1 MQEIHRRP
9 FFPRMSADMPDFLRG
24 PSRFFSY
31 RAAILALAAIAASW
45 LAVPGAAQA
54 RTGAQAPDERPAGR
68 LEFNKPVE
76 RDFQGGQTDVYTI
89 QLHAGQF
96 LHVVVEQKGI
106 DVVLQLVGPDRK
118 TIVEADSPNGAWGPE
133 PASLIAEASGTFAIG
148 VLSLDEASAPGKY
161 QITVTDLRPPK
172 PQDETRI
179 AAERTLFQALRL
191 FNQQGKE
198 SVQET
203 TALLENALSLWRE
216 LGDRYEEAMS
226 LLALGLIHDSLGERQ
241 KALDYFAQVPPLE
254 HAVGDRRGEALM
266 LSNIGKIYSALGDK
280 QKALEYFAQALPL
293 RRAIG
298 DRDGE
303 AVTLNNIGSVYDDV
317 GDKQKALDYFTQALP
332 LERAVGDRSGEARTL
347 NNIGKVYNDLGEK
360 QKALEYFAQSLS
372 LRSAAGD
379 RPGEASTLNN
389 IGAVYDDLGEKQK
402 ALDYYNQALPLLRA
416 VGDRF
421 REAITLNNIG
431 KVYSNLGE
439 KQKALDYYTQALP
452 IERAVGDRG
461 GEAVTL
467 GNIGAVYSALGD
479 KQKALDYYT
488 QALPLERAVGN
499 RSGEASTLNN
509 IGRVYSNLGEKQ
521 KALDYFTQ
529 ALPLRRA
536 VGDRDGEAT
545 TLSNMGAVYSDLG
558 EKQQALDYY
567 NQALPLQRAVRDR
580 SGEASTLNNIG
591 RVYDD
596 LGQKQKALE
605 YYSQA
610 LPLERA
616 VGNRSDEASTLGNI
630 GSIYDDLGERQKALD
645 YFTQALPLRRAVGD
659 RPGEAVVLNNIG
671 GVYSDL
677 GEKQKALDYFTQALP
692 LERAVGD
699 RHAEAVTLNNI
710 GLAYSRM
717 GEKQKALEYFTQ
729 ALPLQRAVGDRSG
742 EAVSLNNIGRIFSEL
757 GEKQKTLEYY
767 SQSLALSRAVRDP
780 LVEGNVLGLLMYYW
794 KNEKNPTLAI
804 FFGKQAVNTYQQ
816 VRSNIRGLEK
826 ELQGSFLHSHSEIYR
841 ELANL
846 LIDQGRLAESI
857 QVLDLLKDEEYFE
870 YTGRRTRGSSGA
882 TTQLAMAP
890 SEAAFWQDYQKIQDE
905 ITAAGDDAAALTA
918 KKGLTPE
925 EQQRLDED
933 NRKLDLADKAL
944 QKNYDALFA
953 EWKQTGSQESAQRQL
968 DDLRKT
974 QLPELQALVGQ
985 LGPGTVGLYTVVAE
999 NEFHIIVVTSNA
1011 IVARQFPITAKDLG
1025 TKIAKAV
1032 QVLDADPASTSR
1044 PDPKI
1049 ILKQLYDILIA
1060 PVEKDLAGAHAQT
1073 LMWHLD
1079 GGLQYIP
1086 MAALYD
1092 GKQFLVE
1099 RYSTAVFNSTAHLSE
1114 PPKVESW
1121 RALGLGDCRPASD
1134 LGLDDALLSVPGELR
1149 GIIRGPGAGP
1159 ETGIMPGE
1167 LMLDE
1172 TFTREAMIH
1181 ALRDHYP
1188 VIHIASHFV
1197 LSPGNEGESFIL
1209 LGPAQGANRKLTLD
1223 DIAKREFSF
1232 AGAELVTLS
1241 ACQTAGGG
1249 SSRNGKEMD
1258 SLAEDIR
1265 QKGAKAVMA
1274 SLWHVDDDST
1284 GLLMADFYHR
1294 WIDLHV
1300 TKAEALRQAQLDLL
1314 YGRRKKSSSPADPAA
1329 AAEAKRCATAS
1340 DQTISTSDPNASFA
1354 DPNYWAPFF
1363 LYGNWQ

>member
-1 MQEIHRRP
+1 MQGIRRRP
-9 FFPRMSADMPDFLRG
+9 FFLIMSTGTSSLLR
-24 PSRFFSY
+24 PCRFSSHRGELIAFV
-31 RAAILALAAIAASW
+31 AITASCFV
-45 LAVPGAAQA
+45 APAAAQA
-54 RTGAQAPDERPAGR
+54 RKGALLAQQQAAPPPAS
-68 LEFNKPVE
+68 EPVE
-76 RDFQGGQTDVYTI
+76 HQVGLLEPGHAVERELKGGETDVFQI
-89 QLHAGQF
+89 DMHAGEF
-96 LHVVVEQKGI
+96 LHVVVQKKGI
-106 DVVLQLVGPDRK
+106 DVALQLFAPDGS
-118 TIVEADSPNGAWGPE
+118 VLVQMYSSNGGWGPV
-133 PASLIAEASGTFAIG
+133 PASLVAEVAGSYTLKILPLNRTAAPARYS
-148 VLSLDEASAPGKY
+148 VSLDPPRQPTASD
-161 QITVTDLRPPK
+161 Q
-172 PQDETRI
+172 TRL
-179 AAERTLFQALRL
+179 AAERALMAGNRL
-191 FNQQGKE
+191 ATPGTKE
-198 SVQET
+198 STQAFEQFQ
-203 TALLENALSLWRE
+203 TAKKLWE
-216 LGDRYEEAMS
+216 SLGDQYQVAITLLTMGYLHHALGEESEA
-226 LLALGLIHDSLGERQ
+226 LVDLNLAL
-241 KALDYFAQVPPLE
+241 PL
-254 HAVGDRRGEALM
+254 AR
-266 LSNIGKIYSALGDK
+266 ALGDPAAEAAILNLMGQVHDDLGEK
-280 QKALEYFAQALPL
+280 QEALASYNQALPL
-293 RRAIG
+293 HRTVG
-298 DRDGE
+298 DRTGE
-303 AVTLNNIGSVYDDV
+303 AATLNNIGLVYDDL
-317 GDKQKALDYFTQALP
+317 GEKQKALDYYSQALP
-332 LERAVGDRSGEARTL
+332 LERAVGDRSGEASTL
-347 NNIGKVYNDLGEK
+347 NNIGGLYSDLGEK
-360 QKALEYFAQSLS
+360 QKALDYYSQALP
-372 LRSAAGD
+372 LRRAVGD
-379 RPGEASTLNN
+379 RAGEAVTLSN
-389 IGAVYDDLGEKQK
+389 IGLVYSDLGEKQKALDFYSQALPLQRAVGDRGGEAVTLSNIGRVHGDLGEKQK
-402 ALDYYNQALPLLRA
+402 ALDYYNQALPLQRA
-416 VGDRF
+416 VGDR
-421 REAITLNNIG
+421 A
-431 KVYSNLGE
+431 
-439 KQKALDYYTQALP
+439 
-452 IERAVGDRG
+452 

-467 GNIGAVYSALGD
+467 HNIASVY
-479 KQKALDYYT
+479 Y
-488 QALPLERAVGN
+488 
-499 RSGEASTLNN
+499 
-509 IGRVYSNLGEKQ
+509 
-521 KALDYFTQ
+521 
-529 ALPLRRA
+529 
-536 VGDRDGEAT
+536 
-545 TLSNMGAVYSDLG
+545 DLG
-558 EKQQALDYY
+558 E
-567 NQALPLQRAVRDR
+567 
-580 SGEASTLNNIG
+580 
-591 RVYDD
+591 
-596 LGQKQKALE
+596 KQKALE

-616 VGNRSDEASTLGNI
+616 VGD
-630 GSIYDDLGERQKALD
+630 
-645 YFTQALPLRRAVGD
+645 RA
-659 RPGEAVVLNNIG
+659 GEAMTLSNIG
-671 GVYSDL
+671 GVYDVL
-677 GEKQKALDYFTQALP
+677 
-692 LERAVGD
+692 
-699 RHAEAVTLNNI
+699 
-710 GLAYSRM
+710 

-729 ALPLQRAVGDRSG
+729 ALPLELAVGDRSG
-742 EAVSLNNIGRIFSEL
+742 EAVTFSNIGTVYSAL
-757 GEKQKTLEYY
+757 GEKQKALQCY
-767 SQSLALSRAVRDP
+767 SQSLALSRAVHNP
-780 LVEGNVLGLLMYYW
+780 LSEGNALSLLMYYW
-794 KNEKNPTLAI
+794 KNEKNLVLAI

-816 VRSNIRGLEK
+816 VRSNIQGLEK
-826 ELQGSFLHSHSEIYR
+826 EMQSSFLKSHDGVYR
-841 ELANL
+841 ELADL
-846 LIDQGRLAESI
+846 LIDQGRLAEAI

-953 EWKQTGSQESAQRQL
+953 EWKQTGNQESAQRQL

-1011 IVARQFPITAKDLG
+1011 IVARQFPITAKDLNS
-1025 TKIAKAV
+1025 KIAKAV

-1060 PVEKDLAGAHAQT
+1060 PIEKDLAGAHAQT

-1099 RYSTAVFNSTAHLSE
+1099 RYSTAVFNSTAHLNE

-1121 RALGLGDCRPASD
+1121 RGLGLGDCRPASD

-1181 ALRDHYP
+1181 ALRSHYP

-1209 LGPAQGANRKLTLD
+1209 LGPATQGANRKLTLD

-1241 ACQTAGGG
+1241 ACQTAAGGP
-1249 SSRNGKEMD
+1249 SQNGKEMD

-1294 WIDLHV
+1294 WIDTHV

-1314 YGRRKKSSSPADPAA
+1314 YGRRAKTTPPADPTA

-1340 DQTISTSDPNASFA
+1340 DQTISPSDPNASHA